1 MARKEMEEWK
11 RRWGL
16 EHDEYEIE
24 GAKAVVWHY
33 SIWVA
38 VFVYSVLGG
47 PSCGA

>member
-1 MARKEMEEWK
+1 MVRKEMEEWK

-24 GAKAVVWHY
+24 GKAVVWHY

-38 VFVYSVLGG
+38 VFAYSILGG
-47 PSCGA
+47 SSCGA